1 MGSRLEQSSRR
12 IEGEAGASLAE
23 LAVVLAIMGILLV
36 MGGGV
41 LNGVFGREQ
50 TQTGLA
56 DLAGHLRYAR
66 HLAMTK
72 HQPVRVLLDA
82 DRGVVSVT
90 KSGSP
95 GLLVTELRLNEKGIT
110 IVQSSAGPVVTF
122 YPSGRSA
129 TGTTITIRNQRGETR
144 SVTISVTGQV
154 STH

>member
-1 MGSRLEQSSRR
+1 M
-12 IEGEAGASLAE
+12 SLAE
-23 LAVVLAIMGILLV
+23 LTVVMAIMAIVLV
-36 MGGGV
+36 MGGGA
-41 LNGVFGREQ
+41 LSGILGREQ
-50 TQTGLA
+50 TQTALA
-56 DLAGHLRYAR
+56 DLAGHLRCAR

-72 HQPVRVLLDA
+72 HEPVRVLLDA

-95 GLLVTELRLNEKGIT
+95 GLLVTELRLNEKGVT
-110 IVQSSAGPVVTF
+110 IVQSSGGPVVTF

-144 SVTISVTGQV
+144 SVTVSVTGQV

>member
-1 MGSRLEQSSRR
+1 MDGWLNQSSRQVN
-12 IEGEAGASLAE
+12 GEAGTSFVE
-23 LAVVLAIMGILLV
+23 LAVVMAIMGVLLV

-72 HQPVRVLLDA
+72 HEPVRVLLDA
-82 DRGVVSVT
+82 DRGVVSMT
-90 KSGSP
+90 RSGSP
-95 GLLVTELRLNEKGIT
+95 GRPVTELRLNEKGIT
-110 IVQSSAGPVVTF
+110 IVRSSAGPVVTF

-129 TGTTITIRNQRGETR
+129 TGTTITLRNQQRETR
-144 SVTISVTGQV
+144 TVTVSVTGQV
-154 STH
+154 STY